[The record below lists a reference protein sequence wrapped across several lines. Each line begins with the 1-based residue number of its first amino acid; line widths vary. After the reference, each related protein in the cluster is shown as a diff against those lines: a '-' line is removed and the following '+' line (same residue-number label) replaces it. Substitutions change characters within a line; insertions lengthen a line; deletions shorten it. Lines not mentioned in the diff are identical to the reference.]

1 VDEEVVANEL
11 VSDGE
16 TLLLLLL
23 LPLMLVKVFV
33 VGDRVNF
40 GNIVDMPFIFWILKF
55 KKI

>member
-11 VSDGE
+11 MSDGE
-16 TLLLLLL
+16 TLLLLL

-40 GNIVDMPFIFWILKF
+40 GNIVDMPFIFKLI
-55 KKI
+55 